1 MLFQLVVTK
10 NLHMSPSFD
19 FSLLQ
24 SPQFW
29 EELISH
35 NQGPFSGRKMALGKW
50 FHPGFSDVI
59 TIAFGP
65 FGAKKREG
73 YLCTYIFRDAN
84 SFSESDAR
92 EKF

>member
-10 NLHMSPSFD
+10 ILRMSPSFD

-24 SPQFW
+24 SPEFW
-29 EELISH
+29 EDLISH

-50 FHPGFSDVI
+50 FRPGFSDII

-65 FGAKKREG
+65 FGAKNRHG
-73 YLCTYIFRDAN
+73 YLCTYIFRDAS
-84 SFSESDAR
+84 SFSESNAR

>member
-10 NLHMSPSFD
+10 ILRMSPSFD

-24 SPQFW
+24 SPEFW
-29 EELISH
+29 EDLISH

-50 FHPGFSDVI
+50 FRPGFSDII

-65 FGAKKREG
+65 FGAKNRHG
-73 YLCTYIFRDAN
+73 YLFTYIFRDAN
-84 SFSESDAR
+84 SFSESNAR